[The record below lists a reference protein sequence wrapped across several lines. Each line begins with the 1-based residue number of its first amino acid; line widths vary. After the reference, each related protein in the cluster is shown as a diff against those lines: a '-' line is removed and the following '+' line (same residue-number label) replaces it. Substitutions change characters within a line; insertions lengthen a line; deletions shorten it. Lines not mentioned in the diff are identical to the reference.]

1 VAQPGSALVWGTR
14 GRGFESRHSD
24 QIFRGTWLRDGAV
37 SVKISQPSRF
47 ETLVVPILFTALF
60 VALSALSATT
70 YEFPYTALDE
80 HAHVS
85 FAAYVDTHFALLPDF
100 DAIKIIDFKTHS
112 PTNIPDYINHTPIGY
127 FVLNALNGMFGV
139 SAASAPNSCV
149 RFASLVLFSS
159 GYLVTALML
168 FRQVA
173 VPLIARVGLA
183 LVPLLLQL
191 PLFGGF
197 FSNDSLA
204 FLGGSLA
211 VAGSMTLLN
220 QDSDDAGLGLA
231 ITLIGLLFA
240 VAAKLTAALLV
251 GIFVA
256 GVVVVF
262 ALQRRGFWRTCL
274 KPLPLLLVAV
284 IAVTSVPYLLF
295 IIKYGSPAPNTPGQ
309 ILLLQGGDPSR
320 VLPLP
325 QYLWESLLGAIS
337 NAGTGL
343 GMVSAYALFFAIT
356 ILATL
361 FHLYQLVTGRSR
373 ADPIAAVAVAAGVAT
388 ALMML
393 IQLTFSYD
401 RHVTY
406 GWQVELYP
414 RYYFPLM
421 GAYLLALGGFFNA
434 LLSQRN
440 FAL

>member
-24 QIFRGTWLRDGAV
+24 QIFRGNWPRVGAV

-47 ETLVVPILFTALF
+47 ETLALPLLFTAVF
-60 VALSALSATT
+60 VVLTALSAVT
-70 YEFPYTALDE
+70 YEFPYKALDE

-85 FAAYVDTHFALLPDF
+85 FAAYVAAHFALMPDF

-112 PTNIPDYINHTPIGY
+112 PTSVPDYINHTPIGY
-127 FVLNALNGMFGV
+127 FLLNALDGLFGI
-139 SAASAPNSCV
+139 SAANAPDKLV
-149 RFASLVLFSS
+149 RLSSLMLFSS
-159 GYLVTALML
+159 GYLVTVLTL
-168 FRQVA
+168 FRLA
-173 VPLIARVGLA
+173 ALPLIARVGLA

-191 PLFGGF
+191 PLFAGF

-204 FLGGSLA
+204 FLSGSLA

-220 QDSDDAGLGLA
+220 QNGNDARTGLA
-231 ITLIGLLFA
+231 IALLGLLFA

-251 GIFVA
+251 GIFIASVL
-256 GVVVVF
+256 VMF
-262 ALQRRGFWRTCL
+262 ALQRRGFWQACL
-274 KPLPLLLVAV
+274 KPLPLLLVAL
-284 IAVTSVPYLLF
+284 IACASIPYLLF
-295 IIKYGSPAPNTPGQ
+295 TIKYGSPAPNTPGQ

-320 VLPLP
+320 ILPLP
-325 QYLWESLLGAIS
+325 QYLWESILGAIS
-337 NAGTGL
+337 NAGGGL
-343 GMVSAYALFFAIT
+343 VMVSAYSIFFVTT

-361 FHLYQLVTGRSR
+361 FHLYQLVTGRGR
-373 ADPIAAVAVAAGVAT
+373 AGPIAAVTVAAGVAT

-421 GAYLLALGGFFNA
+421 GAYLLALGGFLNA
-434 LLSQRN
+434 LLPQCKS
-440 FAL
+440 AL